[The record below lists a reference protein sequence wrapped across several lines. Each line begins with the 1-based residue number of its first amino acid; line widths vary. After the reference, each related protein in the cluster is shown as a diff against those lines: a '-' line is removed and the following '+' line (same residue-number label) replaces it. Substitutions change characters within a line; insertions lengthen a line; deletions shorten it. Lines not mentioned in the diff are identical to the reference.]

1 MVRGPPTLEEL
12 AHPANYLSVRQNQ
25 GHEWFSDSNLWGK
38 LIIFDKYLSVGQNKG
53 LVWVLGPQSLKMLI
67 TSSIYLSDEQNLKG
81 APLLGPPTLS
91 PFSKG
96 VNPSDHKPMG
106 KFTLGA

>member
-1 MVRGPPTLEEL
+1 MVLEPPTLEEL

-81 APLLGPPTLS
+81 VRLLRSPTFS
-91 PFSKG
+91 PFNKD
-96 VNPSDHKPMG
+96 VNPSDHKLMRR
-106 KFTLGA
+106 FALGA